1 MGAWQIKA
9 TLTVCLVVWAL
20 EAPLSQADLTTD
32 IDGAIL
38 AGLRHDTSL
47 TKKEKLFTYRCESIE
62 RTIGFSETP
71 TGQATKYSCDV
82 AGVGIALYA
91 GKDLGKHP
99 PEKVG
104 QYFVDALAK
113 EGVKAKVFIKPD
125 HEFGSSMA
133 FYING
138 DSWRDEPVDPLKGTE
153 LIEFLAAESKL
164 LLFADGR
171 TKTLSAE
178 PIQ

>member
-1 MGAWQIKA
+1 MIALALA
-9 TLTVCLVVWAL
+9 TMTAR
-20 EAPLSQADLTTD
+20 ADLTTD

-91 GKDLGKHP
+91 GADLGKHP

-113 EGVKAKVFIKPD
+113 EGVRAKVFIKPD

-138 DSWRDEPVDPLKGTE
+138 DSWRDDPVDPLKGVD
-153 LIEFLAAESKL
+153 LIKFLAAESKL
-164 LLFADGR
+164 ILFADGR
-171 TKTLSAE
+171 IEKITVD

>member
-1 MGAWQIKA
+1 MA
-9 TLTVCLVVWAL
+9 LTAL
-20 EAPLSQADLTTD
+20 HAAVTHADLTTD

-91 GKDLGKHP
+91 GNDLGKHS

-104 QYFVDALAK
+104 RYFVDALAK
-113 EGVKAKVFIKPD
+113 DGVRAKVFIKPD

-138 DSWRDEPVDPLKGTE
+138 DSWRDEPVDPLKGVD

-164 LLFADGR
+164 ILFADGR
-171 TKTLSAE
+171 TKTISTE
-178 PIQ
+178 PIR

>member
-1 MGAWQIKA
+1 MAAWRIKA
-9 TLTVCLVVWAL
+9 TSTVCLVVLAL
-20 EAPLSQADLTTD
+20 AATLSQADLTTD

-91 GKDLGKHP
+91 GEDLGKHP
-99 PEKVG
+99 PDKVG

-113 EGVKAKVFIKPD
+113 EGVRAKVFIKPD

-133 FYING
+133 FYIDG
-138 DSWRDEPVDPLKGTE
+138 DSWRDDPVRPSEGLE
-153 LIEFLAAESKL
+153 LLEFLTAESKL
-164 LLFADGR
+164 ILYAHGR
-171 TKTLSAE
+171 IDKI
-178 PIQ
+178 PIGPLK